1 MTKEEVFLAALPP
14 FTRSLTDGFVEQR
27 RATVSITELQD
38 RVVTLVAFPERGP
51 DEIRTRHAVRFLIR
65 YLARSQERYF
75 FIESDQLHHRVPEP
89 ADDGETRRVI
99 VEFSHDVDRRIRG
112 GYEERRAQEHRTSRP
127 EHRERGEG
135 RDGRERGDGRD
146 RGDGRERGE
155 GRGRSDT
162 RGHGW
167 AGRRRP
173 AEAGRPPEPPA
184 AHALDDFFADF
195 EQEIRGARLGRE
207 GDTPGDE

>member
-14 FTRSLTDGFVEQR
+14 FTRSLTDGFVEQHR
-27 RATVSITELQD
+27 ETVSITELQD
-38 RVVTLVAFPERGP
+38 RVVTLVAFPERSP

-75 FIESDQLHHRVPEP
+75 FIESDQLHHRVGKP

-112 GYEERRAQEHRTSRP
+112 GYEERRAQEHRTTRP
-127 EHRERGEG
+127 EHRE
-135 RDGRERGDGRD
+135 

-173 AEAGRPPEPPA
+173 GEAGRPPEPPA

-207 GDTPGDE
+207 GDKPGDE